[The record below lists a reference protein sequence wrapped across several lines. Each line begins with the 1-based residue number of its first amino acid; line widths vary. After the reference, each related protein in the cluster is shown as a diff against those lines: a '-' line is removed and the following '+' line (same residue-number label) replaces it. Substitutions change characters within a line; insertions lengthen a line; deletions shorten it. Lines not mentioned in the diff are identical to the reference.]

1 MNVAVR
7 HPRSRAAFS
16 LIEIMVVVGILGVVF
31 AMGAPTFI
39 RMKRGEPLRQSLAEL
54 KETFANARARAIFSG
69 QPVAV
74 VFQPLEG
81 TFGVDG
87 AADSSAGRMPGSG
100 LSGRIDESLSV
111 EMLDVNLVEFRTEEA
126 ARVRFFP
133 NGTSDEFTLVLH
145 GNANWVKVTL
155 DPTTG
160 FVTVGGVQ

>member
-1 MNVAVR
+1 MKGFVR

-16 LIEIMVVVGILGVVF
+16 LIEIMVVIGILGVVL
-31 AMGAPTFI
+31 AMAAPSFI
-39 RMKRGEPLRQSLAEL
+39 RMNRGEPMRQAVAEL
-54 KETFANARARAIFSG
+54 KEACANARARAIFGG

-81 TFGVDG
+81 TFAVDG
-87 AADSSAGRMPGSG
+87 ASGSAAGKMPGSG

-111 EMLDVNLVEFRTEEA
+111 EMLDVNLVEFRTEES

-145 GNANWVKVTL
+145 GNSEWVKVTI

-160 FVTVGGVQ
+160 FLTVGDVR